1 MNPEIIMSDS
11 QHAAHGK
18 KLRQRG
24 DSGEAQKGRARGVP
38 MGDAIAEAKSH
49 ESFRSR
55 KVKLDVG

>member
-1 MNPEIIMSDS
+1 MSDS